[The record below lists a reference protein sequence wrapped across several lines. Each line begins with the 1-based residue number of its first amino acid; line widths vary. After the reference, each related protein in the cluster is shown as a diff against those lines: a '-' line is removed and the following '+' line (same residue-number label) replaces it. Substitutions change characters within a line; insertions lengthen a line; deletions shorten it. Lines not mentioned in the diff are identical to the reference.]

1 MIGVLGRLTRAL
13 PPGLLAVGVGTVTL
27 GGASYVH
34 LGVAGHALDRQAIA
48 DVNVLWTIAMAFAL
62 GLFFPV
68 EQELTRVIA
77 ARTARGEGAAPVL
90 RKATV
95 LTGGL
100 LLVVL
105 TGLGV
110 FSRQLADTF
119 FHGDRSLVVALA
131 AAFVGP
137 AACYLTRGV
146 LAGLGHF
153 GAYGFQL
160 GLDGF
165 LRMAFSVGLLVAGV
179 HSALAYSLVLAVS
192 PVLAML
198 VSLPRTLRIAR
209 PGPAIGWRELY
220 SGLGMLTA
228 SFLLAQFVANAAVLS
243 IQVLAPSQAVLVGAI
258 TGAMVLSRV
267 PLFVFGALQASL
279 MSGLSTAVAT
289 GDRAGFRKLL
299 TKTCGVVTALGV
311 LGGVPA
317 VVLGPWM
324 IHVAFNA
331 DRHALGPVDF
341 LWLSVGTLAY
351 LLATVVG
358 QAVIARGHHRRQLLG
373 WVLGT
378 AALLLITCL
387 PGAPATRVEAA
398 YTVGPLVVLMVMLLA
413 LRGDGSVRGAGTDKP
428 HVAVSPDTVSAG

>member
-1 MIGVLGRLTRAL
+1 MSGVLGRLTRAL

-27 GGASYVH
+27 GVASYAH
-34 LGVAGHALDRQAIA
+34 LAVAGHALDRESLAE
-48 DVNVLWTIAMAFAL
+48 VSVLWTMAMSFGL

-77 ARTARGEGAAPVL
+77 ARAATGQGALPVL

-95 LTGGL
+95 LTAGL

-105 TGLGV
+105 AGLAA
-110 FSRQLADTF
+110 FSGQLADVF
-119 FHGDRSLVVALA
+119 FHGDRTMVVALA

-153 GAYGFQL
+153 TSYGVQL
-160 GLDGF
+160 GVDGV
-165 LRMAFSVGLLVAGV
+165 LRIAFSVGLMAAGV
-179 HSALAYSLVLAVS
+179 HSALAYSLILAVS

-198 VSLPRTLRIAR
+198 VSLPKTLRVSR
-209 PGPAIGWRELY
+209 PGPAIGWRELC

-243 IQVLAPSQAVLVGAI
+243 IQVLAPSQAVLVGAF

-299 TKTCGVVTALGV
+299 TKTCAMVGALGV

-317 VVLGPWM
+317 VALGPWI

-358 QAVIARGHHRRQLLG
+358 QAVIARGHHRRQLAG
-373 WVLGT
+373 WALGT
-378 AALLLITCL
+378 LALLLVTCL
-387 PGAPATRVEAA
+387 PGDPATRVEAA
-398 YTVGPLVVLMVMLLA
+398 YTVGPLVVLAVMLLA
-413 LRGDGSVRGAGTDKP
+413 LRGGGRLPGAGPDTARAA
-428 HVAVSPDTVSAG
+428 VAADTVSAG

>member
-1 MIGVLGRLTRAL
+1 MSGVLGRLTRAL

-27 GGASYVH
+27 GVASYAH
-34 LGVAGHALDRQAIA
+34 LAVAGHALDRESLAE
-48 DVNVLWTIAMAFAL
+48 VSVLWTMAMSFAL

-77 ARTARGEGAAPVL
+77 ARAARDEGAAPVL
-90 RKATV
+90 RKAAV

-100 LLVVL
+100 LLAVL
-105 TGLGV
+105 AGLGV
-110 FSRQLADTF
+110 FSRQLADVF

-153 GAYGFQL
+153 GAYGLQL
-160 GLDGF
+160 GLDGV
-165 LRMAFSVGLLVAGV
+165 LRIVFSVGLLVAGV
-179 HSALAYSLVLAVS
+179 HSALAYSLILAVS

-198 VSLPRTLRIAR
+198 VSLPRTLRIAL
-209 PGPAIGWRELY
+209 PGPTIGWRELC
-220 SGLGMLTA
+220 SGLGMLTV

-243 IQVLAPSQAVLVGAI
+243 IQVLAPSQAVLVGAF

-289 GDRAGFRKLL
+289 GDRVGFRKLL
-299 TKTCGVVTALGV
+299 TKTCGMVAALGV

-317 VVLGPWM
+317 VVLGPWV

-373 WVLGT
+373 WALGT
-378 AALLLITCL
+378 ATLLLVTCL

-398 YTVGPLVVLMVMLLA
+398 YTVGPLVVLAVMLLA
-413 LRGDGSVRGAGTDKP
+413 LRGDGSVRGAGTDTAQ
-428 HVAVSPDTVSAG
+428 VTVSPDAVSAS